1 MYEEDSSESAG
12 PADVM
17 TAFMALSKSRKKST
31 LTRCENLAIPCSAAG
46 RSGVGYGFFRIWK

>member
-1 MYEEDSSESAG
+1 MYGENSSKSAG
-12 PADVM
+12 PSDVM

-46 RSGVGYGFFRIWK
+46 RSGVGYGFLRI